1 MQRTTNVFISGVG
14 GQGILLAS
22 EILSDVALAHGLDV
36 KKSEVHGMAQRG
48 GSVVSH
54 VRFGE
59 KVYSPV
65 IAEREADLLV
75 SFEKMEALRW
85 IHYIA
90 PEGTVVVNDQQ
101 IVPSGMERYPEDID
115 EGLSKR
121 APNAHII
128 DALAL
133 ANEAGNARAVN
144 TVMLGAFSNY
154 LEFAEEDWKKAIE
167 ARVPPKTVE
176 INLKA
181 FALGRE
187 AGAK

>member
-1 MQRTTNVFISGVG
+1 MANGTTNVFISGVG

-22 EILSDVALAHGLDV
+22 EILSEVALARGMDV

-85 IHYIA
+85 IHYLA
-90 PEGTVVVNDQQ
+90 PNGTVIVNTQE
-101 IVPSGMERYPEDID
+101 IVPSGLEEYPKGMDDGIRERRPD
-115 EGLSKR
+115 
-121 APNAHII
+121 AHFL
-128 DALAL
+128 DAFALAK
-133 ANEAGNARAVN
+133 EAGNARAVN

-154 LEFAEEDWKKAIE
+154 LDFSEDEWKKAIE
-167 ARVPPKTVE
+167 ARVPKKTIE

-181 FALGRE
+181 FELGRA
-187 AGAK
+187 AGR